1 MAEAKEMRRI
11 RGGVGTYNTKCV
23 GKLDANL
30 PVGDYNLG
38 VTIPAGAIVI
48 GAYIKNVEN
57 DLAGGGSATLAL
69 NAGTNALVSGATV
82 ATLKGKAKGGAI
94 VAGVYVDVD
103 TELKLTV
110 GTANFTAG
118 TLEVGVLYM

>member
-1 MAEAKEMRRI
+1 MTDAENIRRI

-23 GKLDANL
+23 GKIDANL
-30 PVGDYNLG
+30 AVGEYDLG

-48 GAYIKNVEN
+48 GAYIKNVDN

-94 VAGVYVDVD
+94 ANGVYVDVD
-103 TELKLTV
+103 TELKLAV

-118 TLEVGVLYM
+118 TLEAGILYM

>member
-1 MAEAKEMRRI
+1 MADAKEMRRI

-30 PVGDYNLG
+30 PVGDYPLG

-94 VAGVYVDVD
+94 ATGVYVDAD
-103 TELKLTV
+103 TELKLVV
-110 GTANFTAG
+110 GTAALTGG